1 MTYAFWISYACIA
14 ALAIWQQ
21 WQLRRL
27 ARDNRDL
34 IGAFEAVRAAEA
46 GWKKDFF
53 ELLEKVDPPQ
63 AAALRVFEAKAIAEA
78 GHDRPARP

>member
-1 MTYAFWISYACIA
+1 MTYAFWISYACLA

-27 ARDNRDL
+27 SRDNQDL
-34 IGAFEAVRAAEA
+34 IAAFETVRVAEA

-53 ELLEKVDPPQ
+53 ELLEKVDPQQ
-63 AAALRVFEAKAIAEA
+63 AAALREFEAKAIAEA
-78 GHDRPARP
+78 GRPARP